1 MNSHE
6 FDSFFRS
13 ATQQHEQ
20 AATRFA
26 GQDAAFARI
35 QQQLQPEAKGSF
47 RLHFAAAAAAILL
60 LAMIGGSQLQTN
72 SWLQGNSTS
81 SFELT
86 SSACDFFA
94 AVDRA
99 EAANVP
105 MAYASFLPTFE
116 LPEVEI
122 LGQRF
127 HMPSVQS
134 VTAVVEPISEG
145 AGVALTFPASL
156 SSITPQP
163 QSNFEARGHAG
174 VAGNNA
180 MLGVDMM
187 FNIPLGKRTTSPQLQ
202 LGISTYHGL
211 FPSNE
216 ISDAITVTLF
226 AEAGVRFPKK
236 RRGGATE
243 VRIGKAIL
251 SDNPVIDTDA
261 LKVGLQHS
269 LRHNVQLG
277 PEVIFTDGK
286 VYPGI
291 KLTLG

>member
-6 FDSFFRS
+6 FDSFVRS

-60 LAMIGGSQLQTN
+60 LAIVGAGQLQPN
-72 SWLQGNSTS
+72 SWLRGNSTS
-81 SFELT
+81 SFAPT

-99 EAANVP
+99 EATSEP

-122 LGQRF
+122 MGQRF

-134 VTAVVEPISEG
+134 VTAVVEPISGG

-163 QSNFEARGHAG
+163 KSSFEPRGHAG
-174 VAGNNA
+174 IAGNNA
-180 MLGVDMM
+180 MLGVEMM

-211 FPSNE
+211 IPSGE
-216 ISDAITVTLF
+216 DPITATVW
-226 AEAGVRFPKK
+226 AETGLRFPKK
-236 RRGGATE
+236 RKGGATD

-251 SDNPVIDTDA
+251 SDNPVIGTDA

-277 PEVIFTDGK
+277 PEIIFTNGK
-286 VYPGI
+286 AYPGI